1 MTHSL
6 RFKRTKI
13 VATIGPSSADAKTL
27 ERLVGAGL
35 NVARLNFS
43 HGTHADHAAY
53 ARAVRA
59 AGRAHDEPV
68 AVLQDLCGPKVRI
81 GDFADGSVTL
91 VPGKTLTL
99 TAAKCAGSA
108 ERVFI
113 SYPHLAAE
121 VKKGDRIMLDDGRR
135 VLEVVS
141 TKGRDVVTRVIVG
154 GTIKGRRGVNIPG
167 ALHQVRALTAKDKTD
182 LAFGLQEIK
191 PDFVA
196 LSFVRSARDV
206 AQLRALIMRQAP
218 KHAPAIIAKIETVE
232 AVEHLDEIIAAADGA
247 MVARGDLAVEVGP
260 ENVPL
265 IQKRVIRACVDA
277 GKPVVTATQ
286 MLESMITAPVPTRA
300 EVADVA
306 NAILDGTDAVM
317 LSQETAMGEYP
328 VEAVAMMARI
338 AHQTEN
344 HSAYRDLFRRAHV
357 AEHSPTIDAIG
368 RAVVNAMHATDA
380 TVIVALSES
389 GSTARMVARGR
400 PTRPIIVLT
409 PHEAVAQKLA
419 LSFACHPFVSHAF
432 TDLLDVVADSKALV
446 RLHKLGKKGD
456 HVVIAAGVPFGRV
469 GGTNML
475 MVETL

>member
-1 MTHSL
+1 
-6 RFKRTKI
+6 
-13 VATIGPSSADAKTL
+13 
-27 ERLVGAGL
+27 
-35 NVARLNFS
+35 
-43 HGTHADHAAY
+43 
-53 ARAVRA
+53 
-59 AGRAHDEPV
+59 
-68 AVLQDLCGPKVRI
+68 
-81 GDFADGSVTL
+81 
-91 VPGKTLTL
+91 
-99 TAAKCAGSA
+99 
-108 ERVFI
+108 
-113 SYPHLAAE
+113 
-121 VKKGDRIMLDDGRR
+121 
-135 VLEVVS
+135 
-141 TKGRDVVTRVIVG
+141 
-154 GTIKGRRGVNIPG
+154 
-167 ALHQVRALTAKDKTD
+167 
-182 LAFGLQEIK
+182 
-191 PDFVA
+191 
-196 LSFVRSARDV
+196 
-206 AQLRALIMRQAP
+206 
-218 KHAPAIIAKIETVE
+218 
-232 AVEHLDEIIAAADGA
+232 
-247 MVARGDLAVEVGP
+247 
-260 ENVPL
+260 
-265 IQKRVIRACVDA
+265 
-277 GKPVVTATQ
+277 